1 MGTCQ
6 TSEIIFQ
13 NQSVFSPSHFSI
25 TGLLSKQDGDDGII
39 IPVLELWVY
48 LAIRTMQSNN

>member
-1 MGTCQ
+1 MRTCQ

-13 NQSVFSPSHFSI
+13 NQSLFSLSHCSI

-39 IPVLELWVY
+39 IPVLGLWVY
-48 LAIRTMQSNN
+48 LAIRRTQSSN